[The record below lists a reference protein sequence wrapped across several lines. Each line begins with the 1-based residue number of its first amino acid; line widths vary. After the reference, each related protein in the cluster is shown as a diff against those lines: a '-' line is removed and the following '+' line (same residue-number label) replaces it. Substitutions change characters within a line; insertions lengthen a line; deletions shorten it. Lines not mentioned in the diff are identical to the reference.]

1 MNLVDILVEKVRS
14 GFQKLL
20 RFRDLPET
28 RELNETEYV
37 PYLQR
42 VTWRGVHPL
51 EIQSEFGAFPAALLN
66 LHRHAAF
73 GSLKVTS
80 SWICNIR
87 LGAENS
93 ASFGCAHRG
102 QAPLTPGLARTIFES
117 FRGWMPRK
125 ASRGLFRN

>member
-1 MNLVDILVEKVRS
+1 MNLVDILVEKARP

-28 RELNETEYV
+28 REFKEREY
-37 PYLQR
+37 PSYLQR
-42 VTWRGVHPL
+42 LTGSRVHPL
-51 EIQSEFGAFPAALLN
+51 EICVEFGPFPTPLLN
-66 LHRHAAF
+66 LHRHAAL

-87 LGAENS
+87 LGAEN
-93 ASFGCAHRG
+93 AAFFRYAHRG
-102 QAPLTPGLARTIFES
+102 FAPLTPRLPRTIFDS
-117 FRGWMPRK
+117 FRGGTPRK